1 MTRIEIIQQLIDS
14 YNFRNYL
21 EIGVRN
27 GKCFFEIKAK
37 NKIAVDPEF
46 VISST
51 KKFKRIF
58 SNFSNLNNHWYE
70 ETSDDF
76 FARHSD
82 LFTKNKIDIALV
94 DGMHEYHYA
103 LRDVENCLNHLADNG
118 VIIMHD
124 CNPPGEKE
132 AVSFEAWKNRGYEG
146 DWNGDVWKAV
156 LHLRSLRPDI
166 NAFVLDTDHGLGIVT
181 KRAPESPQ
189 PYAAEQIEAMTF
201 NDLNTN
207 RQAFLNLK
215 PVSYL
220 QDYFKLK

>member
-1 MTRIEIIQQLIDS
+1 MTRIEIIQQLIDHFG
-14 YNFRNYL
+14 FRNYL

-76 FARHSD
+76 FARHST
-82 LFTKNKIDIALV
+82 LFAQKKIDIALV
-94 DGMHEYHYA
+94 DGMHEYAFA
-103 LRDVENCLNHLADNG
+103 LRDVENCLNHLTDNG
-118 VIIMHD
+118 VILMHD
-124 CNPPGEKE
+124 CNPPGEAQ

-156 LHLRSLRPDI
+156 LHLRSLRNDI
-166 NAFVLDTDHGLGIVT
+166 NVFVLDTDHGLGIVT
-181 KRAPESPQ
+181 KRTPENPQ
-189 PYAAEQIEAMTF
+189 SFTAAQIEAMSF
-201 NDLNTN
+201 KDLAAS
-207 RQAFLNLK
+207 RQDFLNLK

-220 QDYFKLK
+220 KDYFSL

>member
-103 LRDVENCLNHLADNG
+103 LRDVENCLNHLALKHG
-118 VIIMHD
+118 RTVGTKATGTATSGKQYST
-124 CNPPGEKE
+124 C
-132 AVSFEAWKNRGYEG
+132 AVSGPIST
-146 DWNGDVWKAV
+146 
-156 LHLRSLRPDI
+156 HLC
-166 NAFVLDTDHGLGIVT
+166 
-181 KRAPESPQ
+181 
-189 PYAAEQIEAMTF
+189 
-201 NDLNTN
+201 
-207 RQAFLNLK
+207 
-215 PVSYL
+215 
-220 QDYFKLK
+220 

>member
-1 MTRIEIIQQLIDS
+1 MTRIEVIQRLIDS
-14 YNFRNYL
+14 YGFRNYL

-27 GKCFFEIKAK
+27 GKCFFEIKAR

-46 VISST
+46 VISGT
-51 KKFKRIF
+51 RKLKRIF

-76 FARHSD
+76 FANHAD
-82 LFTKNKIDIALV
+82 LFAKNKIDIALV
-94 DGMHEYHYA
+94 DGMHEYAFA
-103 LRDVENCLNHLADNG
+103 LRDVENCINHLADNG

-124 CNPPGEKE
+124 CNPPGEAE
-132 AVSFEAWKNRGYEG
+132 AVSFEAWKNRGFSG

-166 NAFVLDTDHGLGIVT
+166 NAFVLDTDHGLGVVT
-181 KRAPESPQ
+181 KRKPENPRS
-189 PYAAEQIEAMTF
+189 YTAAQIA
-201 NDLNTN
+201 DLSFTDLSAN

-215 PVSYL
+215 PLSYL
-220 QDYFKLK
+220 EEYFKLK